1 MNNRSTQEPVMDYE
15 AFKTALKKAIQGYV
29 TRPVN
34 FIETESVG
42 INETLE
48 GLILKLDGENA
59 APIIY
64 PEKLYDDYRVGI
76 PLPLIAASAA
86 DIVSKACEY
95 PKVPD
100 LTSENAQK
108 CIRFALIN
116 KDRNRKLLEACPY
129 KEVLDLAAIPRWY
142 TNRGSFLVDNDIMQI
157 LGMTEEDVL
166 RIAEKNTESEHYI
179 CKNIKSMI
187 REAELAAG
195 TDEELLDE
203 LYFARKSPLHILTNQ
218 TGIDGSRAVLSDQFL
233 QEVAQRLGADEL
245 CLLPSSRDEML
256 AADIAVIDIEWL
268 RYAVMQVNR
277 NPEAVQTRNILS
289 DSVYTYN
296 ARTHSL
302 SIYPSTPAK
311 K

>member
-1 MNNRSTQEPVMDYE
+1 MNNRSSQEPIKDYE
-15 AFKTALKKAIQGYV
+15 AFKRALQEKIQALV
-29 TRPVN
+29 DKPIN

-64 PEKLYDDYRVGI
+64 PEKLYEGYRAGI
-76 PLPLIAASAA
+76 PLPSIAVSVA
-86 DIVSKACEY
+86 DLVRKAYEY
-95 PKVPD
+95 PAIPD
-100 LTSENAQK
+100 LTLENAQN

-116 KDRNRKLLEACPY
+116 KERNRKLLETCPF
-129 KEVLDLAAIPRWY
+129 KELLDLAAIPRWY
-142 TNRGSFLVDNDIMQI
+142 TDRGSFLVDNDIMQI
-157 LGMTEEDVL
+157 LGLTKEDVL
-166 RIAEKNTESEHYI
+166 SIAERNTESEHYI

-195 TDEELLDE
+195 TDAELLDE
-203 LYFARKSPLHILTNQ
+203 LYLAKKSPLHILTNQ

-233 QEVAQRLGADEL
+233 QEVAQRLKADEL

-256 AADIAVIDIEWL
+256 AADIAVMGDITKL
-268 RYAVMQVNR
+268 KNKVMSVNR
-277 NPEAVQTRNILS
+277 DPGAVHTRNILS

-296 ARTHSL
+296 ARTHLL
-302 SIYPSTPAK
+302 SVL
-311 K
+311 

>member
-1 MNNRSTQEPVMDYE
+1 MNNRAMDYE
-15 AFKTALKKAIQGYV
+15 AFKRTLQEKIQALVDKPI
-29 TRPVN
+29 N
-34 FIETESVG
+34 FLETESVG

-64 PEKLYDDYRVGI
+64 PQKLYEGYCVGI
-76 PLPLIAASAA
+76 PLPSIAASAA

-100 LTSENAQK
+100 LTSENAQN

-116 KDRNRKLLEACPY
+116 KDRNQKLLTTCPY
-129 KEVLDLAAIPRWY
+129 KEVLDLVAIPRWY
-142 TNRGSFLVDNDIMQI
+142 TDRGSFLVDNDIMQI
-157 LGMTEEDVL
+157 LGLTEKDVL
-166 RIAEKNTESEHYI
+166 RIAERNIESEHYI

-187 REAELAAG
+187 CEAELASGMDA
-195 TDEELLDE
+195 ELLDE
-203 LYFARKSPLHILTNQ
+203 LYLAKKSPLHILTNR

-233 QEVAQRLGADEL
+233 QEVAQRLRADEL

-256 AADIAVIDIEWL
+256 AADIAVMGDITKL
-268 RYAVMQVNR
+268 KNKVMSVNR
-277 NPEAVQTRNILS
+277 NPGAVQPRNVLS

-296 ARTHSL
+296 ARTHLL
-302 SIYPSTPAK
+302 SVL
-311 K
+311 

>member
-1 MNNRSTQEPVMDYE
+1 MNNRPMDYE
-15 AFKTALKKAIQGYV
+15 AFKRTLQEKIQALVDKPI
-29 TRPVN
+29 N

-42 INETLE
+42 INETQE

-64 PEKLYDDYRVGI
+64 PEMLYDDYRAGI
-76 PLPLIAASAA
+76 PLSMIAASIA
-86 DIVSKACEY
+86 DTVRKTYEY
-95 PKVPD
+95 PKTPE
-100 LTSENAQK
+100 LTLENAQK

-116 KDRNRKLLEACPY
+116 RERNRKLLETCPF
-129 KEVLDLAAIPRWY
+129 KELLDLAAIPRWY
-142 TNRGSFLVDNDIMQI
+142 TDRGSFLVDNDIMQI
-157 LGMTEEDVL
+157 LGMTREDVL

-187 REAELAAG
+187 REAELASG
-195 TDEELLDE
+195 TDAELLDE
-203 LYFARKSPLHILTNQ
+203 MYLSRKSPLHILTNQ
-218 TGIDGSRAVLSDQFL
+218 TGIDGSRAVLSDRFL
-233 QEVAQRLGADEL
+233 QEVAQQLGTDEL

-289 DSVYTYN
+289 DSVYAYN

>member
-15 AFKTALKKAIQGYV
+15 AFKTALKKAIQDYV
-29 TRPVN
+29 TRPIN
-34 FIETESVG
+34 FLETESVG

-64 PEKLYDDYRVGI
+64 PEMLYDDYRAGI
-76 PLPLIAASAA
+76 PLSMIAASIA
-86 DIVSKACEY
+86 DTVRKTYEY
-95 PKVPD
+95 PKTPE
-100 LTSENAQK
+100 LTLENAQN

-116 KDRNRKLLEACPY
+116 RERNQKLLETCPY
-129 KEVLDLAAIPRWY
+129 KEVLDLAAVPRWY
-142 TNRGSFLVDNDIMQI
+142 TDRGSFLVDNDIMQI
-157 LGMTEEDVL
+157 LGLTKEDVL
-166 RIAEKNTESEHYI
+166 SIAERNTESEHYI

-195 TDEELLDE
+195 TDAELLDE
-203 LYFARKSPLHILTNQ
+203 MYLARKSPLHILTNQ
-218 TGIDGSRAVLSDQFL
+218 TGIDGSRAILSDQFL

-277 NPEAVQTRNILS
+277 NPEAVQTRNVLS

-302 SIYPSTPAK
+302 SVL
-311 K
+311 

>member
-15 AFKTALKKAIQGYV
+15 AFKKTLQEAIQGYV

-64 PEKLYDDYRVGI
+64 PEMLYDDYRAGI

-100 LTSENAQK
+100 LTLENAQN

-116 KDRNRKLLEACPY
+116 KERNRKLLETCPY
-129 KEVLDLAAIPRWY
+129 KEVLDLAAVPRWY
-142 TNRGSFLVDNDIMQI
+142 TDRGSFLVDHDIMQI
-157 LGMTEEDVL
+157 LGLTGEDVL
-166 RIAEKNTESEHYI
+166 RIAERNTESEHYV
-179 CKNIKSMI
+179 CRNIKSMI

-203 LYFARKSPLHILTNQ
+203 LYFARKSPLHILTNR
-218 TGIDGSRAVLSDQFL
+218 TGIDGSRAILSDQFL
-233 QEVAQRLGADEL
+233 QEVAHRLGADEL

-256 AADIAVIDIEWL
+256 AADIAVMGDITKL
-268 RYAVMQVNR
+268 KNKVMSVNR
-277 NPEAVQTRNILS
+277 NPGAVQPRNVLS
-289 DSVYTYN
+289 DSVYSYN
-296 ARTHSL
+296 ARTHWL
-302 SIYPSTPAK
+302 SVL
-311 K
+311 

>member
-1 MNNRSTQEPVMDYE
+1 MNNRAMDYE
-15 AFKTALKKAIQGYV
+15 AFKRTLQEKIQALVDKPI
-29 TRPVN
+29 N
-34 FIETESVG
+34 FLETESVG

-64 PEKLYDDYRVGI
+64 PEKLYEGYRAGI
-76 PLPLIAASAA
+76 PLPSIAVSVA
-86 DIVSKACEY
+86 DLVKKAYEY
-95 PKVPD
+95 PAIPD
-100 LTSENAQK
+100 LTPENAQN

-116 KDRNRKLLEACPY
+116 KDRNQKLLETCPY

-142 TNRGSFLVDNDIMQI
+142 TDRGSFLVDNDIMQI
-157 LGMTEEDVL
+157 LGLTGENVL
-166 RIAEKNTESEHYI
+166 SIAERNTESEHYI

-195 TDEELLDE
+195 TDAELLDE
-203 LYFARKSPLHILTNQ
+203 LYLARKSPLHILTNQ
-218 TGIDGSRAVLSDQFL
+218 TGIDGSRAILSDRFL

-256 AADIAVIDIEWL
+256 AADIAVMGDIKKL
-268 RYAVMQVNR
+268 KNKVMSVNR
-277 NPEAVQTRNILS
+277 NPGAIQPRNVLS
-289 DSVYTYN
+289 DSVYSYN

-302 SIYPSTPAK
+302 SVL
-311 K
+311 

>member
-1 MNNRSTQEPVMDYE
+1 MNNRPMDYE
-15 AFKTALKKAIQGYV
+15 AFKRTLQEKIQALVDKPI
-29 TRPVN
+29 N

-48 GLILKLDGENA
+48 GLILKLDGENV

-64 PEKLYDDYRVGI
+64 PEKLYEGYRVGI
-76 PLPLIAASAA
+76 SLPSIAASVA

-95 PKVPD
+95 PAIPE
-100 LTSENAQK
+100 LTLENAQN

-116 KDRNRKLLEACPY
+116 KDRNRKLLTTCPY
-129 KEVLDLAAIPRWY
+129 KEVLDLAAVPRWY
-142 TNRGSFLVDNDIMQI
+142 TDRGSFLVDHDIMQI
-157 LGMTEEDVL
+157 LGLTGEDVL
-166 RIAEKNTESEHYI
+166 SIAERNIEEEHYI

-195 TDEELLDE
+195 TDAELLDE
-203 LYFARKSPLHILTNQ
+203 LYLARKSPLHILTNQ
-218 TGIDGSRAVLSDQFL
+218 TGIDGSRAVLSDRFL
-233 QEVAQRLGADEL
+233 QEVAQQLGTDEL

-256 AADIAVIDIEWL
+256 AADIAAIDIEWL

-277 NPEAVQTRNILS
+277 NPGAVQPRNVLS

-296 ARTHSL
+296 ARTHLL
-302 SIYPSTPAK
+302 SVL
-311 K
+311 

>member
-1 MNNRSTQEPVMDYE
+1 MNNRAMDYE

-64 PEKLYDDYRVGI
+64 PQKLYEGYRAGI
-76 PLPLIAASAA
+76 PLPSIAISVADLI
-86 DIVSKACEY
+86 KKTYEY
-95 PKVPD
+95 PAIPD
-100 LTSENAQK
+100 LTPENAQN

-116 KDRNRKLLEACPY
+116 RERNRKLLETCPY
-129 KEVLDLAAIPRWY
+129 KEFLDLAAVPRWY
-142 TNRGSFLVDNDIMQI
+142 TDRGSFLIDNDIMQI
-157 LGMTEEDVL
+157 LGLTGEDVL
-166 RIAEKNTESEHYI
+166 HIAERNTESEHYI

-187 REAELAAG
+187 REAELASG
-195 TDEELLDE
+195 TDAELLDE
-203 LYFARKSPLHILTNQ
+203 LYLARKSPLHILTNQ
-218 TGIDGSRAVLSDQFL
+218 TGIDGSRAILSDQFL
-233 QEVAQRLGADEL
+233 QEVAHRLGADEL
-245 CLLPSSRDEML
+245 YLLPSSRDEML
-256 AADIAVIDIEWL
+256 AADTAAIDIEWL

-277 NPEAVQTRNILS
+277 DPGAVQTRNILS
-289 DSVYTYN
+289 DSVYSYN

-302 SIYPSTPAK
+302 SLYD
-311 K
+311 

>member
-1 MNNRSTQEPVMDYE
+1 MNNRPMDYE
-15 AFKTALKKAIQGYV
+15 AFKKALQEEIQGYV

-64 PEKLYDDYRVGI
+64 PEMLYDDYRAGI
-76 PLPLIAASAA
+76 PLSMIAASIA
-86 DIVSKACEY
+86 DTVNKTYEY
-95 PKVPD
+95 PAIPE
-100 LTSENAQK
+100 LTLENAQN
-108 CIRFALIN
+108 CILFALIN
-116 KDRNRKLLEACPY
+116 KDRNRKLLTTCPF
-129 KEVLDLAAIPRWY
+129 KELLDLAAIPRWY

-157 LGMTEEDVL
+157 LGMTGEDVL

-203 LYFARKSPLHILTNQ
+203 MYLARKSPLHILTNQ

-233 QEVAQRLGADEL
+233 QEVAHCLGTEEL

>member
-1 MNNRSTQEPVMDYE
+1 MNNRAMDYE
-15 AFKTALKKAIQGYV
+15 AFKTALRTKIQDYV
-29 TRPVN
+29 TRSIN

-42 INETLE
+42 VNETQE

-64 PEKLYDDYRVGI
+64 PEKLYEGYRAGI
-76 PLPLIAASAA
+76 PLPSIAASVA
-86 DIVSKACEY
+86 DLVRKAYEY
-95 PKVPD
+95 PAIPD
-100 LTSENAQK
+100 LTLENAQN

-116 KDRNRKLLEACPY
+116 KERNQKLLETCPY
-129 KEVLDLAAIPRWY
+129 KEVLDLAAVPRWY
-142 TNRGSFLVDNDIMQI
+142 TDRGSFLIDNDIMQI
-157 LGMTEEDVL
+157 LGLTGEDVL
-166 RIAEKNTESEHYI
+166 SIAERNTESEHYI

-195 TDEELLDE
+195 TDAELLDE
-203 LYFARKSPLHILTNQ
+203 LYLARKSPLHILTNR

-233 QEVAQRLGADEL
+233 QEVAHRLGTEEL

-256 AADIAVIDIEWL
+256 AADTTIVDDIAELRNAVI
-268 RYAVMQVNR
+268 QVNR
-277 NPEAVQTRNILS
+277 DPGAIQTRNILS
-289 DSVYTYN
+289 DSVYAYN

-302 SIYPSTPAK
+302 SVYPSTPAK

>member
-1 MNNRSTQEPVMDYE
+1 MNNRSMDYE
-15 AFKTALKKAIQGYV
+15 AFKRTLQEKIQALVDKPI
-29 TRPVN
+29 N

-64 PEKLYDDYRVGI
+64 PEMLYDDYRAGI
-76 PLPLIAASAA
+76 PLSMIAASVA
-86 DIVSKACEY
+86 DTVNKTYEY
-95 PKVPD
+95 PAIPE
-100 LTSENAQK
+100 LTLENAQK

-116 KDRNRKLLEACPY
+116 KERNRKLLETCPY
-129 KEVLDLAAIPRWY
+129 KEVLDLAAVPRWY
-142 TNRGSFLVDNDIMQI
+142 TDRGSFLVDNDIMQI
-157 LGMTEEDVL
+157 LGLTGEDVL
-166 RIAEKNTESEHYI
+166 SIAERNTESEHYI

-195 TDEELLDE
+195 TDAELLDE
-203 LYFARKSPLHILTNQ
+203 MYLARKSPLHILTNQ
-218 TGIDGSRAVLSDQFL
+218 TGIDGSRAILSDQFL
-233 QEVAQRLGADEL
+233 QEVAHRLGTEEL

-256 AADIAVIDIEWL
+256 AADTAAIDIEWL

-277 NPEAVQTRNILS
+277 DPGAVQTRNILS